1 MKTVISST
9 ELIPGTKVGLEAL
22 VSDAAKEKLKLQKAY
37 YSEVYDVND
46 DHSVEIFVPY
56 VDGKLT
62 ALLQKVKY
70 GVIFTT
76 KDGLYR
82 GIGEVSEHYKKE
94 NFYIY
99 HLELQTKLER
109 YQRREFYR
117 LNVLLPLYFITLD
130 DRAATLDSMKD
141 LRTILTP
148 DKEHFPDFV
157 RTMGN
162 GSTDDIS
169 GGGIKFHTEKEIPKA
184 KYILLKFRLESEHL
198 NEEIEI
204 IGEIVGSYKNENS
217 VFYTY
222 RIKFHFKDSKFQEK
236 IVQYIFDKERL
247 LRKKAQD

>member
-1 MKTVISST
+1 MKTVILST
-9 ELIPGTKVGLEAL
+9 ELLPGTKVGLRAL
-22 VSDAAKEKLKLQKAY
+22 VSETLMKNLNLQKVY
-37 YSEVYDVND
+37 YSEVYDVYD
-46 DHSVEIFVPY
+46 DHSVEIYVPY

-62 ALLQKVKY
+62 ELLTKARY

-82 GIGEVSEHYKKE
+82 GIGVLSDRYKKE

-99 HLELQTKLER
+99 HFEIVSKLER

-117 LNVLLPLYFITLD
+117 LNVLLPLFFISLD
-130 DRAATLDSMKD
+130 DRAEKLDSMQNI
-141 LRTILTP
+141 RTILTP
-148 DKEHFPDFV
+148 DMEHFPDFKRV
-157 RTMGN
+157 MGQ

-169 GGGIKFHTEKEIPKA
+169 GGGIKFHTEKNLA
-184 KYILLKFRLESEHL
+184 GVKYLLIKFKLDSEHL

-222 RIKFHFKDSKFQEK
+222 RIKFHFKDSRFQEK

-247 LRKKAQD
+247 LRKMT

>member
-1 MKTVISST
+1 MKTVITST
-9 ELIPGTKVGLEAL
+9 ELLPGTKVGLEAL
-22 VSDAAKEKLKLQKAY
+22 VSDEVMKNLKLQKTY

-56 VDGKLT
+56 VEGKLT
-62 ALLQKVKY
+62 ALLQKVRY

-82 GIGEVSEHYKKE
+82 GIGELSEYYKKE

-99 HLELQTKLER
+99 HLEIVSKLER

-117 LNVLLPLYFITLD
+117 LNVLLPLFFISLD
-130 DRAATLDSMKD
+130 GRAKNIKSMNE
-141 LRTILTP
+141 LRSILTP
-148 DKEHFPDFV
+148 DPEHYPDFHRV
-157 RTMGN
+157 MGQ

-169 GGGIKFHTEKEIPKA
+169 GGGIKFHTEKKIEGS
-184 KYILLKFRLESEHL
+184 KYLLLKFKLESEHL
-198 NEEIEI
+198 NEELEI
-204 IGEIVGSYKNENS
+204 IGEIVGAYKNENS

-222 RIKFHFKDSKFQEK
+222 RIKFHFKDSRFQEK

-247 LRKKAQD
+247 LRKKA